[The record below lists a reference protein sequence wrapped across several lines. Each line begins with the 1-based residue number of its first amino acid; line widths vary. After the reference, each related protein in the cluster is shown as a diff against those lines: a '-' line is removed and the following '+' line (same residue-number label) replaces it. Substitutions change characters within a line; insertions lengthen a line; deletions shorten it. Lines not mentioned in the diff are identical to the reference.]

1 MTLAEF
7 AVIDASAF
15 VRDQLGDR
23 PAGEWIERAWS
34 CEITLIA
41 PALIFAEVSNALL
54 GYVRRGEL
62 TVDEALDGIAD
73 LHQLVQPTPLDALY
87 PAAFE
92 LGLDRGL
99 SAYDAAYAQLA
110 ESEEIPLVTA
120 DRKLAAATARGVLL
134 E

>member
-1 MTLAEF
+1 MTLGEL

-23 PAGEWIERAWS
+23 RAGEWIERALS

-73 LHQLVQPTPLDALY
+73 LQQLVQLTPLDALY

-110 ESEEIPLVTA
+110 ESEQIPLITA